1 MSEIRVENIVGENGL
16 DAVNF
21 SKGVSA
27 AGIVTATGFKVG
39 AGISMTDTGIKASN
53 FYGSGASLTG
63 ISAGITNAQQFRLA
77 ADEYGSNTAGTVFTN
92 WQNAMTTYTPIGS
105 AWSHSSGIF
114 SCSVTGIYLCH
125 WTLVIQ
131 TTTTEDAYDP
141 NVQISQDSGSTYV
154 NRSRTWGKVDNTNNN
169 QADSPSAS
177 FMFDVD
183 NTSTFRLRFRESSGN
198 SLANQTTIAGSTSEN
213 LTNIIFIRLGDT

>member
-1 MSEIRVENIVGENGL
+1 MSEIRVENIIGETGT
-16 DAVNF
+16 DAVKF
-21 SKGVSA
+21 TKGINA
-27 AGIVTATGFKVG
+27 TGIVTATSFSGSVAASQLTG
-39 AGISMTDTGIKASN
+39 ALPAI
-53 FYGSGASLTG
+53 SGANLTG
-63 ISAGITNAQQFRLA
+63 LSAGITNAQQFRLA
-77 ADEYGSNTAGTVFTN
+77 ANQYGSNSAGTVLTN
-92 WQNAMTTYTPIGS
+92 WQNAMTTYTAIGS

-131 TTTTEDAYDP
+131 TTSTEDAYDP
-141 NVQISQDSGSTYV
+141 NIQISQDSGSSYV
-154 NRSRTWGKVDNTNNN
+154 NRSRTWGKVDSDNKN

-183 NTSTFRLRFRESSGN
+183 NTSTFRLRFRESGAN

>member
-1 MSEIRVENIVGENGL
+1 MSEIRVENIIGETGT
-16 DAVNF
+16 DAVKF
-21 SKGVSA
+21 TKGINA
-27 AGIVTATGFKVG
+27 TGIVTATSFSGSVAASQLTG
-39 AGISMTDTGIKASN
+39 ALPAI
-53 FYGSGASLTG
+53 SGANLTG
-63 ISAGITNAQQFRLA
+63 LSAGITNAQQFRLA
-77 ADEYGSNTAGTVFTN
+77 ANQNGSNSAGTVLTN
-92 WQNAMTTYTPIGS
+92 WQNAMTTYTAIGS

-131 TTTTEDAYDP
+131 TTSTEDAYDP
-141 NVQISQDSGSTYV
+141 NIQISQDSGSSYV
-154 NRSRTWGKVDNTNNN
+154 NRSRTWGKVDSDNKN

-183 NTSTFRLRFRESSGN
+183 NTSTFRLRFRESAGN
-198 SLANQTTIAGSTSEN
+198 SLANQTLIAGSTSEN

>member
-63 ISAGITNAQQFRLA
+63 ISAGITMVDNWYVNSAINVGGGTNTITANWERGTA
-77 ADEYGSNTAGTVFTN
+77 AAFGN
-92 WQNAMTTYTPIGS
+92 IGS
-105 AWSHSSGIF
+105 AMTQSSGLF
-114 SCSVTGIYLCH
+114 AFPSTGIYYCSINGSFYRGSSYRRYIGF
-125 WTLVIQ
+125 TIQ
-131 TTTTEDAYDP
+131 TTSDNGSSYFTATSNYDSISGDTTSNTYAH
-141 NVQISQDSGSTYV
+141 ITST
-154 NRSRTWGKVDNTNNN
+154 
-169 QADSPSAS
+169 
-177 FMFDVD
+177 FIFDVT
-183 NTSTFRLRFRESSGN
+183 NTSTHKMRFQTEAVDSGN
-198 SLANQTTIAGSTSEN
+198 A
-213 LTNIIFIRLGDT
+213 LTDVGGRYMNVLFMRLGDT

>member
-1 MSEIRVENIVGENGL
+1 MSEIRVENIIGETGT
-16 DAVNF
+16 DAVKF
-21 SKGVSA
+21 TKGINA
-27 AGIVTATGFKVG
+27 TGIVTATSFSGSVAASQLTG
-39 AGISMTDTGIKASN
+39 ALPAI
-53 FYGSGASLTG
+53 SGANLTG
-63 ISAGITNAQQFRLA
+63 LSAGITNAQQFRLA
-77 ADEYGSNTAGTVFTN
+77 ANQNGSNSAGTVLTN
-92 WQNAMTTYTPIGS
+92 WQNAMTTYTAIGS

-125 WTLVIQ
+125 WTLVIY
-131 TTTTEDAYDP
+131 TTSTEDAYDP
-141 NVQISQDSGSTYV
+141 NVQISQDSGSNYV
-154 NRSRTWGKVDNTNNN
+154 NRSRTWGKVDSDNKN

-183 NTSTFRLRFRESSGN
+183 NTSTFRLRFRESGAN

>member
-1 MSEIRVENIVGENGL
+1 MSEIRVENIIGETGT
-16 DAVNF
+16 DAVKF
-21 SKGVSA
+21 TKGINA
-27 AGIVTATGFKVG
+27 TGIVTATSFSGSVAASQLTG
-39 AGISMTDTGIKASN
+39 ALPAI
-53 FYGSGASLTG
+53 SGANLTG
-63 ISAGITNAQQFRLA
+63 LSAGITNAQQFRLA
-77 ADEYGSNTAGTVFTN
+77 ANQNGSNSAGTVLTN

-114 SCSVTGIYLCH
+114 SCSVTGIYLRH

-141 NVQISQDSGSTYV
+141 NVQISQDSGTNYV
-154 NRSRTWGKVDNTNNN
+154 NRSRTWGKVDSTNNN

-183 NTSTFRLRFRESSGN
+183 NTSTFRLRFRESGGN

>member
-63 ISAGITNAQQFRLA
+63 ISAGITMVDNWYVNSALNVGSGTNTITANWERGTA
-77 ADEYGSNTAGTVFTN
+77 AAFGN
-92 WQNAMTTYTPIGS
+92 IGS
-105 AWSHSSGIF
+105 AMTQSSGLF
-114 SCSVTGIYLCH
+114 AFPSTGIYYCSINGSFYRGSSYRRYIGF
-125 WTLVIQ
+125 TIQ
-131 TTTTEDAYDP
+131 TTSDNGSSYFTATSNYDSISGDTTSNTYAH
-141 NVQISQDSGSTYV
+141 ITST
-154 NRSRTWGKVDNTNNN
+154 
-169 QADSPSAS
+169 
-177 FMFDVD
+177 FIFDVT
-183 NTSTFRLRFRESSGN
+183 NTSTHKMRFQTEAVDSGN
-198 SLANQTTIAGSTSEN
+198 AITDVGGRYMNVL
-213 LTNIIFIRLGDT
+213 FMRLGDT

>member
-1 MSEIRVENIVGENGL
+1 MSEIRVENIIGETGT
-16 DAVNF
+16 DAVKF
-21 SKGVSA
+21 TKGINA
-27 AGIVTATGFKVG
+27 TGIVTATSFSGSVAASQLTG
-39 AGISMTDTGIKASN
+39 ALPAI
-53 FYGSGASLTG
+53 SGANLTG
-63 ISAGITNAQQFRLA
+63 LSAGITNAQQFRLA
-77 ADEYGSNTAGTVFTN
+77 ANQNGSNSAGTVLTN
-92 WQNAMTTYTPIGS
+92 WQNAMTTYTAIGS

-131 TTTTEDAYDP
+131 TTSTEDAYDP
-141 NVQISQDSGSTYV
+141 NIQISQDSGSSYV
-154 NRSRTWGKVDNTNNN
+154 NRSRTWGKVDNQNNN

-183 NTSTFRLRFRESSGN
+183 NTSTFRLRFRESGAN

>member
-1 MSEIRVENIVGENGL
+1 MSEIRVENIIGETGT
-16 DAVNF
+16 DAVKF
-21 SKGVSA
+21 TKGINA
-27 AGIVTATGFKVG
+27 TGIVTATSFSGSVAASQLTG
-39 AGISMTDTGIKASN
+39 ALPAI
-53 FYGSGASLTG
+53 SGANLTG
-63 ISAGITNAQQFRLA
+63 LSAGITNAQQFRLA
-77 ADEYGSNTAGTVFTN
+77 ANQNGSNTAGTVLTN
-92 WQNAMTTYTPIGS
+92 WQNAMTTYTAIGS

-131 TTTTEDAYDP
+131 TTSTEDAYDP
-141 NVQISQDSGSTYV
+141 NIQISQDSGSSYV
-154 NRSRTWGKVDNTNNN
+154 NRSRTWGKVDSDNKN

-183 NTSTFRLRFRESSGN
+183 NTSTFRLRFRESGAN